1 MGWILTLECI
11 LPHAREL
18 LWPRPVMPG
27 AKCPASHGPGNAY
40 PLLKAPGRVDRVPG
54 PCPESRR
61 EARWADRW

>member
-27 AKCPASHGPGNAY
+27 AQATASQSPRASNDY
-40 PLLKAPGRVDRVPG
+40 PLLCALGHVWL
-54 PCPESRR
+54 
-61 EARWADRW
+61 EARVLP